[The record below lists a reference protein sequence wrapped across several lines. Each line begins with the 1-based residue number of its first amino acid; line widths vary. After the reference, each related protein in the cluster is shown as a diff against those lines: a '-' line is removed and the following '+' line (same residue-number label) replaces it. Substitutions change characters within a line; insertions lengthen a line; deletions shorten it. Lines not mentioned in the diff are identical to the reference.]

1 MLHEKIPV
9 PAPGEYAPFYAGYI
23 AAVAGEDVAEVLR
36 NQPAELRA
44 LLGSLPDEAAR
55 YRYAPG
61 KWSVK
66 EVVGHLTD
74 AERVLACR
82 LLRVARG
89 DATPLPGF
97 DEDAYVQAAGF
108 DRFPLTTLLDGFAAT
123 RAATLALVD
132 TLTGEVWERSGVANG
147 SPITA
152 RALAHILAGHVRH
165 HLRVLRE
172 RYGLTDDP
180 S

>member
-9 PAPGEYAPFYAGYI
+9 PAPGEYAPFYAGYV

-36 NQPAELRA
+36 SQPVELRA
-44 LLGSLPDEAAR
+44 LLGSLSDEAAR

-74 AERVLACR
+74 AERILACR
-82 LLRVARG
+82 LLRIARG

-97 DEDAYVQAAGF
+97 DEQAYVAAAGF
-108 DRFPLTTLLDGFAAT
+108 DRLPLASLLDGFETA
-123 RAATLALVD
+123 RAATLALVE
-132 TLTGEVWERSGVANG
+132 TLAPEDGTRQGTANG
-147 SPITA
+147 TPVSV
-152 RALAHILAGHVRH
+152 RALLYILAGHVRH
-165 HLRVLRE
+165 HQRILRE
-172 RYGLTDDP
+172 RYAAVVAG
-180 S
+180 